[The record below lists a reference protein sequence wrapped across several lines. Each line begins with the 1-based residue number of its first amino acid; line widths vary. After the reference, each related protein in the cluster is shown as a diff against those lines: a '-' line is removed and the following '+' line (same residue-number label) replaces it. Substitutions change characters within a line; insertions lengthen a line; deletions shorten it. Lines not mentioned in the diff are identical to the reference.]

1 VRGELARSSLVASTR
16 LAAVSEHA
24 TPLTPQQLEPI
35 DPGLAV
41 GGVRL
46 AVSDLARSVDFYER
60 VLGLPVIARDHAVA
74 TLGAGGERAALTLEG
89 LDEAAPVPVRST
101 GLFHVA
107 WLHPTRAALADTVHR
122 VAHARWPLEGASDH
136 GVSEAIYLADPDG
149 LGIEIYA
156 DRPRAQWQ
164 RTSDGGVHMFTSPL
178 DVEDLLAQ
186 SARELVPAI
195 APGTRVGHVHLKVSS
210 VPRSVAFY
218 RDALGFSLRA
228 EMPSAAFL
236 AADDYHHHVGANS
249 WQSAGAAPPPADS
262 PGLRRVEFDL
272 SDEHALTG
280 LEATLSAAGGHPGF
294 AREPISDRSRRL
306 EVEDPDGH
314 ALAFL
319 ARG

>member
-1 VRGELARSSLVASTR
+1 M
-16 LAAVSEHA
+16 SEQA

-35 DPGLAV
+35 DLGLAI

-46 AVSDLARSVDFYER
+46 AVSDLARSVGFYER
-60 VLGLPVIARDHAVA
+60 ILGLPLIEHAGGVA
-74 TLGAGGERAALTLEG
+74 TLGAGGEHAALTLEG
-89 LDEAAPVPVRST
+89 LAEAAPVPVRST

-122 VAHARWPLEGASDH
+122 IAHARWPLEGASDH

-156 DRPRAQWQ
+156 DRPEAQWQ

-186 SARELVPAI
+186 SAHELSTEI
-195 APGTRVGHVHLKVSS
+195 APATHVGHVHLKVSS

-236 AADDYHHHVGANS
+236 AADAYHHHVGANS
-249 WQSAGAAPPPADS
+249 WQSADAPRPPADA
-262 PGLRRVEFDL
+262 PGLRLVEFDL
-272 SDEHALTG
+272 SGEHALTT
-280 LEATLSAAGGHPGF
+280 LEGTLSAAGGHPGF
-294 AREPISDRSRRL
+294 AREPRRL
-306 EVEDPDGH
+306 EVADPDGH
-314 ALAFL
+314 ALAFH
-319 ARG
+319 AGA

>member
-1 VRGELARSSLVASTR
+1 M
-16 LAAVSEHA
+16 
-24 TPLTPQQLEPI
+24 
-35 DPGLAV
+35 
-41 GGVRL
+41 
-46 AVSDLARSVDFYER
+46 
-60 VLGLPVIARDHAVA
+60 
-74 TLGAGGERAALTLEG
+74 
-89 LDEAAPVPVRST
+89 
-101 GLFHVA
+101 A

-236 AADDYHHHVGANS
+236 AADAYHHHVGANTWES
-249 WQSAGAAPPPADS
+249 RGASPPP
-262 PGLRRVEFDL
+262 PGTAALR
-272 SDEHALTG
+272 HATIVLPD
-280 LEATLSAAGGHPGF
+280 AAE
-294 AREPISDRSRRL
+294 RDQIRRL
-306 EVEDPDGH
+306 
-314 ALAFL
+314 A
-319 ARG
+319 ARKYSDAAWNDKR

>member
-1 VRGELARSSLVASTR
+1 M
-16 LAAVSEHA
+16 SEQA
-24 TPLTPQQLEPI
+24 TPLTPQELEPI

-46 AVSDLARSVDFYER
+46 AVSDLASSVDFYER
-60 VLGLPVIARDHAVA
+60 VLGLPLISRDDGVA
-74 TLGAGGERAALTLEG
+74 TLGARGARAALTLEG
-89 LDEAAPVPVRST
+89 LPSAAPVPVRST

-122 VAHARWPLEGASDH
+122 IAHARWPLEGASDH

-156 DRPRAQWQ
+156 DRPEEQWE
-164 RTSDGGVHMFTSPL
+164 RTSDGDIRMFTSAL
-178 DVEDLLAQ
+178 DVENLLAQ
-186 SARELVPAI
+186 SARELSTEI
-195 APGTRVGHVHLKVSS
+195 ASGTRVGHVHLKVSS

-249 WQSAGAAPPPADS
+249 WQSARAPRPPANT
-262 PGLRRVEFDL
+262 PGLRLVEFDL
-272 SDEHALTG
+272 SNADALTA
-280 LEATLSAAGGHPGF
+280 LEGTLSAAAGHPAF
-294 AREPISDRSRRL
+294 AREPQRL
-306 EVEDPDGH
+306 SLDDPDGH

>member
-1 VRGELARSSLVASTR
+1 MRGELARSSLVASTR

-60 VLGLPVIARDHAVA
+60 ILGLPVIARDHGVA

-89 LDEAAPVPVRST
+89 LDEAAPVPVGST

-178 DVEDLLAQ
+178 DVERIA
-186 SARELVPAI
+186 VPI
-195 APGTRVGHVHLKVSS
+195 PPRTRG
-210 VPRSVAFY
+210 R
-218 RDALGFSLRA
+218 RSLRA
-228 EMPSAAFL
+228 
-236 AADDYHHHVGANS
+236 YT
-249 WQSAGAAPPPADS
+249 
-262 PGLRRVEFDL
+262 RR
-272 SDEHALTG
+272 
-280 LEATLSAAGGHPGF
+280 PGF
-294 AREPISDRSRRL
+294 EILLSPVITRSRLRPNL
-306 EVEDPDGH
+306 SSTTRVSKLSP
-314 ALAFL
+314 FWT
-319 ARG
+319 RKSRM